1 VSSQHLLLG
10 VLDVVWSVSVV
21 EASFLVV
28 DPCWRAADLGWCG
41 CRRVAVYWHPLVCSG
56 WRHALVVVGSGCA
69 GSHLSLADREAI
81 LADLSAGQS
90 YAAIGRWIGRSTSTV
105 IGELEV
111 NRLDA
116 RRPSAVPVGR
126 RGGTRG
132 PLPTELNY
140 SPVVAQRRFEQ
151 RLRRHRP
158 SKLADNPA
166 LHAEVVARLNS
177 KHSPEQ
183 ISSRLRTD
191 FPDNPEMWVSH
202 ETIYRSLYVQGK
214 GELKRELTRCL
225 RTGRAVRK
233 PQRRDGQRQPR
244 IRDMVNISQRPAEV
258 ADRALPGHWEDDLI
272 LGKNGRSAIGTLV
285 ERSAGF
291 TTLLHLP
298 TDHTAVTVRDAMITA
313 MSQIPQLLRK
323 TLTWDQGPEM
333 AEHLKIADA
342 LDLDIYFC
350 DPASPWQRGSNE
362 NTNGLLRQYFPK
374 GTDLSGYH
382 PDYLAFVAA
391 ELNARP
397 RKTLGWK
404 TPAEAF
410 GELLSNP
417 PIVATTA

>member
-1 VSSQHLLLG
+1 MFGPSRSLRRCFWLLICAG
-10 VLDVVWSVSVV
+10 VPPTV
-21 EASFLVV
+21 A
-28 DPCWRAADLGWCG
+28 G
-41 CRRVAVYWHPLVCSG
+41 VAVGVSRSTGTRWFVQAGGMPSLSLVPALPG
-56 WRHALVVVGSGCA
+56 RHLW
-69 GSHLSLADREAI
+69 LADREAI
-81 LADLSAGQS
+81 LAGLSAGQS
-90 YAAIGRWIGRSTSTV
+90 YAAIGRSIGRSTSTV
-105 IGELEV
+105 IRELAV
-111 NRLDA
+111 NRVDA
-116 RRPSAVPVGR
+116 RRPPAVPVGR
-126 RGGTRG
+126 RVGTRG

-140 SPVVAQRRFEQ
+140 SPVVAQRRFEE
-151 RLRRHRP
+151 RLARRRS

-166 LHAEVVARLNS
+166 LHAEVTARLNS

-183 ISSRLRTD
+183 ISRRLRTD
-191 FPDNPEMWVSH
+191 FPDDPEMWVSH

-233 PQRRDGQRQPR
+233 PQRRAEARQPR
-244 IRDMVNISQRPAEV
+244 IRDMVNISQRPAEA
-258 ADRALPGHWEDDLI
+258 ADRALPGHWEGDLI
-272 LGKNGRSAIGTLV
+272 LGKNARSAIGTLV
-285 ERSAGF
+285 ERKTRF

-298 TDHTAVTVRDAMITA
+298 GDHTAPTVRDAMITA
-313 MSQIPQLLRK
+313 MGQIPQLLRK

-333 AEHLKIADA
+333 VEHLKIADA

-350 DPASPWQRGSNE
+350 DPASPWQRGTNE

-391 ELNARP
+391 ELNTRP

-410 GELLSNP
+410 HELLSNP

>member
-1 VSSQHLLLG
+1 MTFGPSRSLRRRFWLLIRAG
-10 VLDVVWSVSVV
+10 VPPTS
-21 EASFLVV
+21 A
-28 DPCWRAADLGWCG
+28 G
-41 CRRVAVYWHPLVCSG
+41 VAVGVSRSTGTRWFVQAGGMPSLSLVPAVPG
-56 WRHALVVVGSGCA
+56 R
-69 GSHLSLADREAI
+69 HLSLADREAI
-81 LADLSAGQS
+81 LAGLSVGDS
-90 YAAIGRWIGRSTSTV
+90 YAAIGRSIGRSTTTV
-105 IGELEV
+105 IRELEV

-116 RRPSAVPVGR
+116 RRLMAGPTDRRVGA
-126 RGGTRG
+126 RG

-140 SPVVAQRRFEQ
+140 LPVVAQRRFEQ
-151 RLRRHRP
+151 RLSRRSC
-158 SKLADNPA
+158 SKLANNA
-166 LHAEVVARLNS
+166 RLHAEVAARLTS

-183 ISSRLRTD
+183 ISQRLRTD
-191 FPDNPEMWVSH
+191 FPDDPEMWVSH

-225 RTGRAVRK
+225 RTDRAVRK
-233 PQRRDGQRQPR
+233 PRRRDGQRQPR
-244 IRDMVNISQRPAEV
+244 IRDMVSISERPAGVE
-258 ADRALPGHWEDDLI
+258 DRALPGHWEGDLI

-285 ERSAGF
+285 ERKTRF
-291 TTLLHLP
+291 TVLLPLP
-298 TDHTAVTVRDAMITA
+298 GDHTAVRVRDAMITA
-313 MSQIPQLLRK
+313 MGQIPQLLRK

-382 PDYLAFVAA
+382 PDYLAFVAH
-391 ELNARP
+391 ELNDRP

-410 GELLSNP
+410 RELLSNP
-417 PIVATTA
+417 PIVARTA

>member
-1 VSSQHLLLG
+1 MSFGPSRSVRRGFWLLIRAG
-10 VLDVVWSVSVV
+10 VPPTL
-21 EASFLVV
+21 A
-28 DPCWRAADLGWCG
+28 G
-41 CRRVAVYWHPLVCSG
+41 VAVGVSRSSGTRWFVQAGGMPSLSLVP
-56 WRHALVVVGSGCA
+56 ALPGR
-69 GSHLSLADREAI
+69 HLSLADREAI
-81 LADLSAGQS
+81 LAGLSAGWC
-90 YAAIGRWIGRSTSTV
+90 YAAIGRQIGRSTSTV
-105 IGELEV
+105 IRELEV

-116 RRPSAVPVGR
+116 RRPAAVPLGR
-126 RGGTRG
+126 RVRTRG
-132 PLPTELNY
+132 PLPRELNY

-151 RLRRHRP
+151 RLARRRS
-158 SKLADNPA
+158 SKLADNPR
-166 LHAEVVARLNS
+166 LHAEVTARLNS

-183 ISSRLRTD
+183 ISLRLRTD
-191 FPDNPEMWVSH
+191 FPDDPEMWVSH

-233 PQRRDGQRQPR
+233 PRRDGQRQPR
-244 IRDMVNISQRPAEV
+244 IPNMVNISQRPAEV
-258 ADRALPGHWEDDLI
+258 ADRALPGHWEGDLI

-285 ERSAGF
+285 ERKTRF

-298 TDHTAVTVRDAMITA
+298 GDHTAITIRDAMITA
-313 MSQIPQLLRK
+313 MSQIPRQLRK

>member
-1 VSSQHLLLG
+1 MSFGPSRSVRRGFWLLIRAG
-10 VLDVVWSVSVV
+10 VPPTL
-21 EASFLVV
+21 A
-28 DPCWRAADLGWCG
+28 G
-41 CRRVAVYWHPLVCSG
+41 VAVGVSRSSGTRWFVQAGGMPSLSLVP
-56 WRHALVVVGSGCA
+56 ALPGR
-69 GSHLSLADREAI
+69 HLSLADREAI
-81 LADLSAGQS
+81 LAGLSAGWC
-90 YAAIGRWIGRSTSTV
+90 YAAIGRQIGRSTSTV
-105 IGELEV
+105 IRELEV

-116 RRPSAVPVGR
+116 RRPAAVPLGR
-126 RGGTRG
+126 RVRTRG
-132 PLPTELNY
+132 PLPRELNY

-151 RLRRHRP
+151 RLARRRS
-158 SKLADNPA
+158 SKLADNPR
-166 LHAEVVARLNS
+166 LHAEVTARLNS

-183 ISSRLRTD
+183 ISLRLRTD
-191 FPDNPEMWVSH
+191 FPDDPEMWVSH

-233 PQRRDGQRQPR
+233 PRRDGQRQPR
-244 IRDMVNISQRPAEV
+244 IPNMVNISQRPAEV
-258 ADRALPGHWEDDLI
+258 ADRALPGHWEGDLI

-285 ERSAGF
+285 ERKTRF

-298 TDHTAVTVRDAMITA
+298 GDHTAITIRDAMITA
-313 MSQIPQLLRK
+313 MSQIPRQLRK

-333 AEHLKIADA
+333 AEHLNIADA

>member
-1 VSSQHLLLG
+1 MSFGPSRAVRRRFWLLIRAGVPPTLAGVGIGVSRSTG
-10 VLDVVWSVSVV
+10 TRWFA
-21 EASFLVV
+21 EAGGMPSLSLV
-28 DPCWRAADLGWCG
+28 PAQPGR
-41 CRRVAVYWHPLVCSG
+41 
-56 WRHALVVVGSGCA
+56 
-69 GSHLSLADREAI
+69 HLSLADREAI
-81 LADLSAGQS
+81 LAGLAAGDS
-90 YAAIGRWIGRSTSTV
+90 YAAIGCSIGRSTSTV
-105 IGELEV
+105 IRELEV
-111 NRLDA
+111 NRHDA
-116 RRPSAVPVGR
+116 RRPRAAPAGR
-126 RGGTRG
+126 RVGVRG
-132 PLPTELNY
+132 PLPDQLNY
-140 SPVVAQRRFEQ
+140 SPVLAQQRFEQ
-151 RLRRHRP
+151 RLARRSS
-158 SKLADNPA
+158 SKLAVNPR
-166 LHAEVVARLNS
+166 LHAEVTAKLTS

-183 ISSRLRTD
+183 ISQRLRTD
-191 FPDNPEMWVSH
+191 FPDDPEMWVSH

-233 PQRRDGQRQPR
+233 PRRSGQRQPR
-244 IRDMVNISQRPAEV
+244 IPNMVSISERPAEA
-258 ADRALPGHWEDDLI
+258 ADRALPGHWEGDLI

-285 ERSAGF
+285 ERTTRF
-291 TTLLHLP
+291 TVLLHLP
-298 TDHTAVTVRDAMITA
+298 GDHTAVTVRDAMITA
-313 MSQIPQLLRK
+313 MSRIPQLLRK

-391 ELNARP
+391 ELNDRP

-410 GELLSNP
+410 LDLLSNP

>member
-1 VSSQHLLLG
+1 MSFGPSRSVRRGFWLLVRAG
-10 VLDVVWSVSVV
+10 VPPTL
-21 EASFLVV
+21 A
-28 DPCWRAADLGWCG
+28 G
-41 CRRVAVYWHPLVCSG
+41 VAVGVSRSSGTRWFVQAGGMPSLSLVP
-56 WRHALVVVGSGCA
+56 ALPGR
-69 GSHLSLADREAI
+69 HLSLADREAI
-81 LADLSAGQS
+81 LAGLSAGWC
-90 YAAIGRWIGRSTSTV
+90 YAAIGRQIGRSTSTV
-105 IGELEV
+105 IRELEV

-116 RRPSAVPVGR
+116 RRPAAVPLGR
-126 RGGTRG
+126 RVRTWG
-132 PLPTELNY
+132 PLPRELNY

-151 RLRRHRP
+151 RLARRRS
-158 SKLADNPA
+158 SKLADNPR
-166 LHAEVVARLNS
+166 LHAEVTARLNS

-183 ISSRLRTD
+183 ISLRLRTD
-191 FPDNPEMWVSH
+191 FPDDPEMWVSH

-233 PQRRDGQRQPR
+233 PRRRDGQRQPR
-244 IRDMVNISQRPAEV
+244 IPDMINISQRPAEV
-258 ADRALPGHWEDDLI
+258 ADRALPGHWEGDLI

-285 ERSAGF
+285 ERKTRF

-298 TDHTAVTVRDAMITA
+298 GDHTAITVRDAMITA
-313 MSQIPQLLRK
+313 MSQIPRQLRK

-333 AEHLKIADA
+333 AEHLQIADA
-342 LDLDIYFC
+342 LELDIYFC

>member
-1 VSSQHLLLG
+1 MPSGPSRSLRRRFWLLIRAGVPATEAGLAVGVSRSTGTRWFAQAGGMSSL
-10 VLDVVWSVSVV
+10 S
-21 EASFLVV
+21 LV
-28 DPCWRAADLGWCG
+28 P
-41 CRRVAVYWHPLVCSG
+41 AVPG
-56 WRHALVVVGSGCA
+56 R
-69 GSHLSLADREAI
+69 HLSLADREAI
-81 LADLSAGQS
+81 LAGLSAGDS
-90 YAAIGRWIGRSTSTV
+90 YAAIGRSIGRATSTV
-105 IGELEV
+105 IRELEV
-111 NRLDA
+111 NRQDA
-116 RRPSAVPVGR
+116 RRRRPAPAGR
-126 RGGTRG
+126 RVAARG

-140 SPVVAQRRFEQ
+140 SPVLAQRRFEQ
-151 RLRRHRP
+151 RLARARSSR
-158 SKLADNPA
+158 LVGNTQ
-166 LHAEVVARLNS
+166 LHAEVAARLKS

-183 ISSRLRTD
+183 ISQRLRAD
-191 FPDNPEMWVSH
+191 FPDDPEMWVSH

-225 RTGRAVRK
+225 RTGRAMRK
-233 PQRRDGQRQPR
+233 PRRRSGLRQPR
-244 IRDMVNISQRPAEV
+244 LRDMVNISDRPAEV
-258 ADRALPGHWEDDLI
+258 ADRALPGHWEGDLI
-272 LGKNGRSAIGTLV
+272 LGKNNGSAIGTLV
-285 ERSAGF
+285 ERKTRF
-291 TTLLHLP
+291 TMLLHLP
-298 TDHTAVTVRDAMITA
+298 ADHTAVTVRDAMITA
-313 MSQIPQLLRK
+313 MGQIPHMLRK

-391 ELNARP
+391 ELNNRP

>member
-1 VSSQHLLLG
+1 MPSLS
-10 VLDVVWSVSVV
+10 
-21 EASFLVV
+21 LV
-28 DPCWRAADLGWCG
+28 P
-41 CRRVAVYWHPLVCSG
+41 AVPG
-56 WRHALVVVGSGCA
+56 R
-69 GSHLSLADREAI
+69 HLSLADREAI
-81 LADLSAGQS
+81 LAGLSVADS
-90 YAAIGRWIGRSTSTV
+90 YAAIGRSIGRSTTTV
-105 IGELEV
+105 IRELEV

-116 RRPSAVPVGR
+116 RRPMAAPQGR
-126 RGGTRG
+126 RVGARG
-132 PLPTELNY
+132 PLPDQLNY
-140 SPVVAQRRFEQ
+140 LPVLAQRRFEQ
-151 RLRRHRP
+151 RLSRRSC
-158 SKLADNPA
+158 SKLANNA
-166 LHAEVVARLNS
+166 RLHAEVAARLTS

-183 ISSRLRTD
+183 ISQRLRTD
-191 FPDNPEMWVSH
+191 FPDDPEMWVSH

-233 PQRRDGQRQPR
+233 PRRRDGQRQPR
-244 IRDMVNISQRPAEV
+244 IRDMVSISERPAEV
-258 ADRALPGHWEDDLI
+258 EDRALPGHWEGDLI

-285 ERSAGF
+285 ERKTRF
-291 TTLLHLP
+291 TVLLPLP
-298 TDHTAVTVRDAMITA
+298 GDHTAVRVRDAMITA
-313 MSQIPQLLRK
+313 MGQIPQLLRK

-374 GTDLSGYH
+374 GTHLSGYH
-382 PDYLAFVAA
+382 PDYLAFVAH
-391 ELNARP
+391 ELNDRP

-417 PIVATTA
+417 PIVARTA

>member
-1 VSSQHLLLG
+1 MSFGPSRAVRRRFWLLIRAGVPPTLAGVGIGVSRSTG
-10 VLDVVWSVSVV
+10 TRWFA
-21 EASFLVV
+21 EAGGMPSLSLV
-28 DPCWRAADLGWCG
+28 P
-41 CRRVAVYWHPLVCSG
+41 
-56 WRHALVVVGSGCA
+56 ALPGR
-69 GSHLSLADREAI
+69 HLSLADREAI
-81 LADLSAGQS
+81 LAGLAAGDS
-90 YAAIGRWIGRSTSTV
+90 YAAIGRSIGRSTSTV
-105 IGELEV
+105 IRELEV
-111 NRLDA
+111 NRHDA
-116 RRPSAVPVGR
+116 RRPRAAPAGR
-126 RGGTRG
+126 RVGVRG
-132 PLPTELNY
+132 PLPDQLNY
-140 SPVVAQRRFEQ
+140 SPVLAQQRFEQ
-151 RLRRHRP
+151 RLARRSS
-158 SKLADNPA
+158 SKLAVNPR
-166 LHAEVVARLNS
+166 LHAEVTAKLTS

-183 ISSRLRTD
+183 VSQRLYRTD
-191 FPDNPEMWVSH
+191 FPDDPEMWVSH

-233 PQRRDGQRQPR
+233 PRRSGQLRQPR
-244 IRDMVNISQRPAEV
+244 IPNMVSISERPAE
-258 ADRALPGHWEDDLI
+258 AEDRALPGHWEGDLI
-272 LGKNGRSAIGTLV
+272 LGKNSRSAIGTLV
-285 ERSAGF
+285 ERTTRF
-291 TTLLHLP
+291 TVLLHLP
-298 TDHTAVTVRDAMITA
+298 GDHTAVTVRDAMITA
-313 MSQIPQLLRK
+313 MSRIPQLLRK

-391 ELNARP
+391 ELNDRP

-410 GELLSNP
+410 LDLLSNP

>member
-1 VSSQHLLLG
+1 MSYGPSRSLRRRFWSLIRAGVPPTLAGVGIGVSRSTGTRWFAQAGGMPSL
-10 VLDVVWSVSVV
+10 S
-21 EASFLVV
+21 LV
-28 DPCWRAADLGWCG
+28 PAQPGR
-41 CRRVAVYWHPLVCSG
+41 
-56 WRHALVVVGSGCA
+56 
-69 GSHLSLADREAI
+69 HLSLADREAI
-81 LADLSAGQS
+81 LAGLAAGDS
-90 YAAIGRWIGRSTSTV
+90 YAAIGCSIGRSTSTV
-105 IGELEV
+105 IRELEV
-111 NRLDA
+111 NRHDA
-116 RRPSAVPVGR
+116 RRPRAAPAGR
-126 RGGTRG
+126 RVGARG
-132 PLPTELNY
+132 PLPDQLNY
-140 SPVVAQRRFEQ
+140 SPVVAQQRFEQ
-151 RLRRHRP
+151 RLARHRS
-158 SKLADNPA
+158 SKLAVNPR
-166 LHAEVVARLNS
+166 LHAEVTAKLTS

-183 ISSRLRTD
+183 ISQRLRTD
-191 FPDNPEMWVSH
+191 FPDDPEMWVSH

-233 PQRRDGQRQPR
+233 PRRSGQRQPR
-244 IRDMVNISQRPAEV
+244 IPNMVSISERPAEA
-258 ADRALPGHWEDDLI
+258 ADRALPGHWEGDLI

-285 ERSAGF
+285 ERTTRF
-291 TTLLHLP
+291 TVLLHLP
-298 TDHTAVTVRDAMITA
+298 GDHTAVTVRDAMITA
-313 MSQIPQLLRK
+313 MSRIPQLLRK

-374 GTDLSGYH
+374 STDLSGYH

-391 ELNARP
+391 ELNDRP

-410 GELLSNP
+410 LDLLSNP

>member
-1 VSSQHLLLG
+1 
-10 VLDVVWSVSVV
+10 VL
-21 EASFLVV
+21 
-28 DPCWRAADLGWCG
+28 
-41 CRRVAVYWHPLVCSG
+41 
-56 WRHALVVVGSGCA
+56 
-69 GSHLSLADREAI
+69 
-81 LADLSAGQS
+81 
-90 YAAIGRWIGRSTSTV
+90 
-105 IGELEV
+105 
-111 NRLDA
+111 
-116 RRPSAVPVGR
+116 
-126 RGGTRG
+126 
-132 PLPTELNY
+132 
-140 SPVVAQRRFEQ
+140 AQRRFEQ
-151 RLRRHRP
+151 RLARARSSR
-158 SKLADNPA
+158 LVGNTQ
-166 LHAEVVARLNS
+166 LHAEVAARLKS

-183 ISSRLRTD
+183 ISQRLRAD

-225 RTGRAVRK
+225 RTGRAMRK
-233 PQRRDGQRQPR
+233 PRRRSGLRQPR
-244 IRDMVNISQRPAEV
+244 LRDMVNISDRPAEV
-258 ADRALPGHWEDDLI
+258 ADRALPGHWEGDLI
-272 LGKNGRSAIGTLV
+272 LGKNNGSAIGTLV
-285 ERSAGF
+285 ERKTRF
-291 TTLLHLP
+291 TMLLHLP
-298 TDHTAVTVRDAMITA
+298 ADHTAVTVRDAMITA
-313 MSQIPQLLRK
+313 MGQIPHMLRK

-391 ELNARP
+391 ELNNRP

>member
-1 VSSQHLLLG
+1 MSFGPSRAVRRGFWLLIRAGVPPTLAGVTVGVSRSTGSRWFAQAGGMPSLC
-10 VLDVVWSVSVV
+10 
-21 EASFLVV
+21 LV
-28 DPCWRAADLGWCG
+28 P
-41 CRRVAVYWHPLVCSG
+41 AVPG
-56 WRHALVVVGSGCA
+56 R
-69 GSHLSLADREAI
+69 HLSLADREAI
-81 LADLSAGQS
+81 LAGLVAGDS
-90 YAAIGRWIGRSTSTV
+90 YAGIGRLIGRSTTTV
-105 IGELEV
+105 IRELEI
-111 NRLDA
+111 NRHDS
-116 RRPSAVPVGR
+116 RRPRAAPAGR
-126 RGGTRG
+126 RVGARG

-140 SPVVAQRRFEQ
+140 SPVVAQQRFEERLMRQ
-151 RLRRHRP
+151 RS
-158 SKLADNPA
+158 SKLADNPR
-166 LHAEVVARLNS
+166 LHAEVTARLTL

-183 ISSRLRTD
+183 ISQRLRAD
-191 FPDNPEMWVSH
+191 FPDDPEMWVSH

-233 PQRRDGQRQPR
+233 PHRRDGQRQPR
-244 IRDMVNISQRPAEV
+244 IRDMVNISERPAEA
-258 ADRALPGHWEDDLI
+258 ADRALPGHWEGDLI
-272 LGKNGRSAIGTLV
+272 LGKNSRSAIGTLV
-285 ERSAGF
+285 ERSTRF
-291 TTLLHLP
+291 TMLLHLP

-323 TLTWDQGPEM
+323 SLTWDQGPEM

-382 PDYLAFVAA
+382 PDYLAYVAA
-391 ELNARP
+391 ELNNRP

-410 GELLSNP
+410 HELLSNP
-417 PIVATTA
+417 PIVAASA

>member
-1 VSSQHLLLG
+1 MSFGPSRSVRRGFWLLIRAG
-10 VLDVVWSVSVV
+10 VPPTL
-21 EASFLVV
+21 A
-28 DPCWRAADLGWCG
+28 G
-41 CRRVAVYWHPLVCSG
+41 VAVGVSRSSGTRWFVQAGGMPSLSLVP
-56 WRHALVVVGSGCA
+56 ALPGR
-69 GSHLSLADREAI
+69 HLSLADREAI
-81 LADLSAGQS
+81 LAGLSAGWC
-90 YAAIGRWIGRSTSTV
+90 YAAIGRQIGRSTSTV

-116 RRPSAVPVGR
+116 RRPAAVPLGR
-126 RGGTRG
+126 RVRTRG
-132 PLPTELNY
+132 PLPRELNY

-151 RLRRHRP
+151 RLARRRS
-158 SKLADNPA
+158 SKLADNPR
-166 LHAEVVARLNS
+166 LHAEVTARLNS

-183 ISSRLRTD
+183 ISLRLRTD
-191 FPDNPEMWVSH
+191 FPDDPEMWVSH

-233 PQRRDGQRQPR
+233 PRRDGQRQPR
-244 IRDMVNISQRPAEV
+244 IPNMVNISQRPAEV
-258 ADRALPGHWEDDLI
+258 ADRAQPGHWEGDLI

-285 ERSAGF
+285 ERKTRF

-298 TDHTAVTVRDAMITA
+298 GDHTAITIRDAMITA
-313 MSQIPQLLRK
+313 MSQIPRQLRK

>member
-1 VSSQHLLLG
+1 MSFGPSRAVRRRFWLLIRAGVPPTLAGVGIGVSRSTGTL
-10 VLDVVWSVSVV
+10 WFA
-21 EASFLVV
+21 EAGGMPSLSLV
-28 DPCWRAADLGWCG
+28 P
-41 CRRVAVYWHPLVCSG
+41 
-56 WRHALVVVGSGCA
+56 ALPGR
-69 GSHLSLADREAI
+69 HLSLADREAI
-81 LADLSAGQS
+81 LAGLAAGDS
-90 YAAIGRWIGRSTSTV
+90 YAAIGRSIGRSTSTV
-105 IGELEV
+105 IRELEV
-111 NRLDA
+111 NRHDA
-116 RRPSAVPVGR
+116 RRPRAAPAGR
-126 RGGTRG
+126 RVGVRG
-132 PLPTELNY
+132 PLPDQLNY
-140 SPVVAQRRFEQ
+140 SPVLAQQRFEQ
-151 RLRRHRP
+151 RLARRSS
-158 SKLADNPA
+158 SKLAVNPR
-166 LHAEVVARLNS
+166 LHAEVTAKLTS

-183 ISSRLRTD
+183 ISQRLRTD
-191 FPDNPEMWVSH
+191 FPDDPEMWVSH

-233 PQRRDGQRQPR
+233 PRRSGQRQPR
-244 IRDMVNISQRPAEV
+244 IPNMVSISERPAEA
-258 ADRALPGHWEDDLI
+258 ADRALPGHWEGDLI

-285 ERSAGF
+285 ERTTRF
-291 TTLLHLP
+291 TVLLHLP
-298 TDHTAVTVRDAMITA
+298 GDHTAVTVRDAMITA
-313 MSQIPQLLRK
+313 MSRIPQLLRK

-391 ELNARP
+391 ELNDRP

-410 GELLSNP
+410 LDLLSNP

>member
-1 VSSQHLLLG
+1 MFGPSRAVRRSFWLLIRAGVAPTLAGVGVGVSRSTGIRWFAQAGGMPSL
-10 VLDVVWSVSVV
+10 S
-21 EASFLVV
+21 LV
-28 DPCWRAADLGWCG
+28 P
-41 CRRVAVYWHPLVCSG
+41 AVPG
-56 WRHALVVVGSGCA
+56 R
-69 GSHLSLADREAI
+69 HLSLADRESI
-81 LADLSAGQS
+81 LAGLAAGHS
-90 YAAIGRWIGRSTSTV
+90 CAAIGRVIGRSTSTV
-105 IGELEV
+105 IRELDL

-116 RRPSAVPVGR
+116 RRPAAAPTGR
-126 RGGTRG
+126 RVGARG
-132 PLPTELNY
+132 PLPTEVNY
-140 SPVVAQRRFEQ
+140 APVVAQQRFEQ
-151 RLRRHRP
+151 RLARHRS

-166 LHAEVVARLNS
+166 LHAEVAARLTS
-177 KHSPEQ
+177 QHSPEQ
-183 ISSRLRTD
+183 ISQRLRTD
-191 FPDNPEMWVSH
+191 FPDHPEMWVSH

-214 GELKRELTRCL
+214 GELRRELTRCL

-233 PQRRDGQRQPR
+233 PRRRDGQRQPR
-244 IRDMVNISQRPAEV
+244 IRDMVSISERPAEV
-258 ADRALPGHWEDDLI
+258 ADRALPGHWEGDLI

-285 ERSAGF
+285 ERKTRF
-291 TTLLHLP
+291 TVLLHLP
-298 TDHTAVTVRDAMITA
+298 GDHTAVTVRDAMITA
-313 MSQIPQLLRK
+313 MAEIPQLLRK

-391 ELNARP
+391 QLNDRP
-397 RKTLGWK
+397 RKTLGWQ

-410 GELLSNP
+410 LDLLTNP

>member
-1 VSSQHLLLG
+1 MPYGPSRSL
-10 VLDVVWSVSVV
+10 
-21 EASFLVV
+21 
-28 DPCWRAADLGWCG
+28 R
-41 CRRVAVYWHPLVCSG
+41 RRVWLLIRAGVPATEAGLAVGVSRSTGTRWFAQAGGMSSLCLVPAVSG
-56 WRHALVVVGSGCA
+56 R
-69 GSHLSLADREAI
+69 HLSLADREAI
-81 LADLSAGQS
+81 SAGLSAGDS
-90 YAAIGRWIGRSTSTV
+90 YAVIGRSIGRSTSTV
-105 IGELEV
+105 IRELDV
-111 NRLDA
+111 NRQDA
-116 RRPSAVPVGR
+116 RRPMAAPQGR
-126 RGGTRG
+126 RVAARG
-132 PLPTELNY
+132 PLPTEMNY
-140 SPVVAQRRFEQ
+140 LPVVAQRRFEQ
-151 RLRRHRP
+151 RLSRRCA
-158 SKLADNPA
+158 SKLADNPR
-166 LHAEVVARLNS
+166 LCAEVAARLAA

-183 ISSRLRTD
+183 ISQRLRTD
-191 FPDNPEMWVSH
+191 FPDDPEMWVSH

-233 PQRRDGQRQPR
+233 PRRRDGLRQPR
-244 IRDMVNISQRPAEV
+244 LRDMVNISDRPAEV
-258 ADRALPGHWEDDLI
+258 ADRALPGHWEGDLI
-272 LGKNGRSAIGTLV
+272 LGKNNRSAIGTLV
-285 ERSAGF
+285 ERKTRF
-291 TTLLHLP
+291 TMLLHLP
-298 TDHTAVTVRDAMITA
+298 GDHTAVTVRDAMITA
-313 MSQIPQLLRK
+313 MGQIPHMLRK

-391 ELNARP
+391 ELNNRP

-410 GELLSNP
+410 AELLSNP

>member
-1 VSSQHLLLG
+1 MSFGPSRAVRRRFWLLIRAGVPPTLAGVGIGVSRSTG
-10 VLDVVWSVSVV
+10 TRWFA
-21 EASFLVV
+21 EAGGMASLSLV
-28 DPCWRAADLGWCG
+28 P
-41 CRRVAVYWHPLVCSG
+41 
-56 WRHALVVVGSGCA
+56 ALPGR
-69 GSHLSLADREAI
+69 HLSLADREAI
-81 LADLSAGQS
+81 LAGLAAGDS
-90 YAAIGRWIGRSTSTV
+90 YAAIGRSIGRSTSTV
-105 IGELEV
+105 IRELEV
-111 NRLDA
+111 NRHDA
-116 RRPSAVPVGR
+116 RRPRAAPAGR
-126 RGGTRG
+126 RVGVRG
-132 PLPTELNY
+132 PLPDQLNY
-140 SPVVAQRRFEQ
+140 SPVVAQQRFEQ
-151 RLRRHRP
+151 RLARRSS
-158 SKLADNPA
+158 SKLAVNPR
-166 LHAEVVARLNS
+166 LHAEVTAKLTS

-183 ISSRLRTD
+183 ISQRLRTD
-191 FPDNPEMWVSH
+191 FPDDPEMWVSH

-233 PQRRDGQRQPR
+233 PRRSGQRQPR
-244 IRDMVNISQRPAEV
+244 IPNMVSISERPAEA
-258 ADRALPGHWEDDLI
+258 ADRALPGHWEGDLI

-285 ERSAGF
+285 ERTTRF
-291 TTLLHLP
+291 TVLLHLP
-298 TDHTAVTVRDAMITA
+298 GDHTAVTVRDAMITA
-313 MSQIPQLLRK
+313 MSRIPQLLRK

-391 ELNARP
+391 ELNDRP

-410 GELLSNP
+410 LDLLSNP